1 VVGSCDVHATCHWPR
16 VSRSGRVLWRWPQTC
31 TGSGSAGLAAAR
43 MRRCR
48 PRSAGAAP
56 ATPGCGRGAMGP
68 PRAQWAPT
76 ETHWRVT
83 TVTRGA
89 DELSLTLVLG
99 AGWGWRAGPGRH
111 GRLWAAVSRP
121 KQSGAMC
128 CVRPQP
134 ARVPADR
141 LGCWRQVFWC
151 PGGSSG
157 SGGGAALELD
167 RRAGG
172 RQGCL

>member
-1 VVGSCDVHATCHWPR
+1 MVGSGSDFGGSYPPR
-16 VSRSGRVLWRWPQTC
+16 VSRSGRVLWGQRQTC

-56 ATPGCGRGAMGP
+56 AAPGCGRGAMGP

-83 TVTRGA
+83 TVTRGV
-89 DELSLTLVLG
+89 DELSLILVLG
-99 AGWGWRAGPGRH
+99 AGWGWRAGSGRH
-111 GRLWAAVSRP
+111 GRLWAAVSLP
-121 KQSGAMC
+121 KQPGAMC

-134 ARVPADR
+134 ARVPANC
-141 LGCWRQVFWC
+141 LGCWRQVFRC

-157 SGGGAALELD
+157 GGGGAALELD